1 VRPVLAITIP
11 FTKETPSWPSRWK
24 NRLAG
29 IRTSSSGRQTCGAI
43 FDPDGVA
50 DEIAKLERKAGA
62 ADFWNDQSAAQ
73 QVLQRRRRLQEDA
86 DLAALLNT
94 RVDDLTVLMEWA
106 EQGEDVAS
114 DLAGALDEFAAEV
127 EAGEIRKMLGGE
139 HDHRNAIVS
148 FQPGAGGVDS
158 QDWTEMLLRM
168 YLRWAERRGFTRD
181 VIEASPGEE
190 AGLKS
195 ATVTVKG
202 DYVYGLLLA
211 EAGVHRLVRLSPF
224 DTSRRRHTS
233 FASVFVY
240 PEVEDDIEVDLNDED
255 VKVETYRSGGAGGQ
269 HVNKTASAV
278 RVTHLP
284 TGIVVQCQNERSQ
297 FKNKATAFKVLK
309 ARLYQHLKDEQKQKQ
324 LAVES
329 TKKSIDFGS
338 QIRSYVFHPY
348 TIVKD
353 HRTACET
360 ANVQAV
366 MDGDIDRFIQAY
378 LTEGQT

>member
-1 VRPVLAITIP
+1 MAT
-11 FTKETPSWPSRWK
+11 
-24 NRLAG
+24 
-29 IRTSSSGRQTCGAI
+29 
-43 FDPDGVA
+43 
-50 DEIAKLERKAGA
+50 
-62 ADFWNDQSAAQ
+62 ADFWSDRRQAESVGKTAHILKDIIADWETLDVQLEDLDQLRQMAA
-73 QVLQRRRRLQEDA
+73 EEGDTE
-86 DLAALLNT
+86 AL
-94 RVDDLTVLMEWA
+94 
-106 EQGEDVAS
+106 
-114 DLAGALDEFAAEV
+114 AEV
-127 EAGEIRKMLGGE
+127 EAEVESAVQGIGELEFRTMLNDE
-139 HDHRNAIVS
+139 ADPKNAILVIHS
-148 FQPGAGGVDS
+148 GAGGTDAAEWAS
-158 QDWTEMLLRM
+158 MLMRLYTRWTERHGMECTVVDLQQ
-168 YLRWAERRGFTRD
+168 A
-181 VIEASPGEE
+181 EE
-190 AGLKS
+190 AGIKG
-195 ATVTVKG
+195 ATIEVRG
-202 DYVYGLLLA
+202 DYAYGYLKA

-240 PEVEDDIEVDLNDED
+240 PEVEDDIEVDINDED

-278 RVTHLP
+278 RLTHLP

-338 QIRSYVFHPY
+338 QIRSYVLHPY

-366 MDGDIDRFIQAY
+366 MDGDIDRFIRAY
-378 LTEGQT
+378 LTEGQA

>member
-1 VRPVLAITIP
+1 MA
-11 FTKETPSWPSRWK
+11 
-24 NRLAG
+24 
-29 IRTSSSGRQTCGAI
+29 
-43 FDPDGVA
+43 
-50 DEIAKLERKAGA
+50 A
-62 ADFWNDQSAAQ
+62 ADFWSDRRQAESVGKAARILKDTIADWEILDAQLEDLDQLRQMAA
-73 QVLQRRRRLQEDA
+73 EEGDA
-86 DLAALLNT
+86 EALT
-94 RVDDLTVLMEWA
+94 EVE
-106 EQGEDVAS
+106 
-114 DLAGALDEFAAEV
+114 AEV
-127 EAGEIRKMLGGE
+127 ERAMQGIGELEFRTMLNDE
-139 HDHRNAIVS
+139 ADPQNAILVIHS
-148 FQPGAGGVDS
+148 GAGGTDAAEWASMLMRLYTRWSERHGMECAVVDL
-158 QDWTEMLLRM
+158 QQ
-168 YLRWAERRGFTRD
+168 A
-181 VIEASPGEE
+181 EE
-190 AGLKS
+190 AGIKG
-195 ATVTVKG
+195 VTIEVKG
-202 DYVYGLLLA
+202 GYAYGYLKA

-366 MDGDIDRFIQAY
+366 MDGDIDRFIRAY

>member
-1 VRPVLAITIP
+1 MT
-11 FTKETPSWPSRWK
+11 
-24 NRLAG
+24 
-29 IRTSSSGRQTCGAI
+29 
-43 FDPDGVA
+43 
-50 DEIAKLERKAGA
+50 A
-62 ADFWNDQSAAQ
+62 ADFWSDRRQAESVGKAARILKDTIADWETLDAQLEDLDQLQ
-73 QVLQRRRRLQEDA
+73 Q
-86 DLAALLNT
+86 
-94 RVDDLTVLMEWA
+94 M
-106 EQGEDVAS
+106 
-114 DLAGALDEFAAEV
+114 AAEEGDTEALTEV
-127 EAGEIRKMLGGE
+127 ETEVETAMQGIGELEFRTMLSDE
-139 HDHRNAIVS
+139 ADPKNAILVIHS
-148 FQPGAGGVDS
+148 GAGGTDAAEWAS
-158 QDWTEMLLRM
+158 MLMRLYTRWTERHGMEYTVVDLQQ
-168 YLRWAERRGFTRD
+168 A
-181 VIEASPGEE
+181 EE
-190 AGLKS
+190 AGIKG
-195 ATVTVKG
+195 ATIEVRG
-202 DYVYGLLLA
+202 DYAYGYLKA

-224 DTSRRRHTS
+224 DTNHRRHTS

-240 PEVEDDIEVDLNDED
+240 PEVEDDIEVDINDED

-278 RVTHLP
+278 RLTHLP

-309 ARLYQHLKDEQKQKQ
+309 ARLYQHLKDEQQQQQ

-366 MDGDIDRFIQAY
+366 MDGDIDRFIRAY
-378 LTEGQT
+378 LTEGPV

>member
-1 VRPVLAITIP
+1 M
-11 FTKETPSWPSRWK
+11 
-24 NRLAG
+24 
-29 IRTSSSGRQTCGAI
+29 
-43 FDPDGVA
+43 A
-50 DEIAKLERKAGA
+50 D
-62 ADFWNDQSAAQ
+62 ADFWSD
-73 QVLQRRRRLQEDA
+73 RRQAESVGKAVRILKDTIA
-86 DLAALLNT
+86 DW
-94 RVDDLTVLMEWA
+94 E
-106 EQGEDVAS
+106 
-114 DLAGALDEFAAEV
+114 ALDAQLEDLDQLRQMAAEEGDAEALAEV
-127 EAGEIRKMLGGE
+127 EAEVEYAMQGIGQLEFRTMLNDE
-139 HDHRNAIVS
+139 DDPKNAILVIHS
-148 FQPGAGGVDS
+148 GAGGTDAAEWAS
-158 QDWTEMLLRM
+158 MLMRLYTRWTERHDMECAVVDLQQ
-168 YLRWAERRGFTRD
+168 A
-181 VIEASPGEE
+181 EE
-190 AGLKS
+190 AGIKG
-195 ATVTVKG
+195 ATIEVRG
-202 DYVYGLLLA
+202 DYAYGYLKA

-278 RVTHLP
+278 RVTHRP

-366 MDGDIDRFIQAY
+366 MDGDIDRFIWAY
-378 LTEGQT
+378 LTEG

>member
-1 VRPVLAITIP
+1 MT
-11 FTKETPSWPSRWK
+11 
-24 NRLAG
+24 
-29 IRTSSSGRQTCGAI
+29 
-43 FDPDGVA
+43 
-50 DEIAKLERKAGA
+50 A
-62 ADFWNDQSAAQ
+62 ADFWSDRRQAESVGKTVRILKDIIADWETLDVQLEDLDQLRQMAAD
-73 QVLQRRRRLQEDA
+73 EGDTE
-86 DLAALLNT
+86 AL
-94 RVDDLTVLMEWA
+94 
-106 EQGEDVAS
+106 
-114 DLAGALDEFAAEV
+114 AEV
-127 EAGEIRKMLGGE
+127 EAEVESTMQGIGELEFRTMLNDE
-139 HDHRNAIVS
+139 ADPKNAILVIHS
-148 FQPGAGGVDS
+148 GAGGTDAAEWAS
-158 QDWTEMLLRM
+158 MLMRLYTRWTERHGMECTVVDLQQ
-168 YLRWAERRGFTRD
+168 A
-181 VIEASPGEE
+181 EE
-190 AGLKS
+190 AGIKG
-195 ATVTVKG
+195 ATIEVRG
-202 DYVYGLLLA
+202 DYAYGYLKA

-240 PEVEDDIEVDLNDED
+240 PEVEDDIEVDINDED

-284 TGIVVQCQNERSQ
+284 TGIAVQCQNERSQ

-338 QIRSYVFHPY
+338 QIRSYVLHPY

-366 MDGDIDRFIQAY
+366 MDGDIDRFIRAY

>member
-1 VRPVLAITIP
+1 MAA
-11 FTKETPSWPSRWK
+11 
-24 NRLAG
+24 AG
-29 IRTSSSGRQTCGAI
+29 
-43 FDPDGVA
+43 
-50 DEIAKLERKAGA
+50 
-62 ADFWNDQSAAQ
+62 FWNDRRQAESVGKTVRILRDTIADWESLNAQLEDLDQLHQMAAE
-73 QVLQRRRRLQEDA
+73 EDDA
-86 DLAALLNT
+86 EALT
-94 RVDDLTVLMEWA
+94 EVE
-106 EQGEDVAS
+106 
-114 DLAGALDEFAAEV
+114 AEV
-127 EAGEIRKMLGGE
+127 EGVMQGIGELEFRTMLNDE
-139 HDHRNAIVS
+139 DDPKNAILVIHS
-148 FQPGAGGVDS
+148 GAGGTDAAEWAS
-158 QDWTEMLLRM
+158 MLMRLYM
-168 YLRWAERRGFTRD
+168 RWAERHD
-181 VIEASPGEE
+181 MECAVVELQQAEE
-190 AGLKS
+190 AGIKG
-195 ATVTVKG
+195 ATIEVKG
-202 DYVYGLLLA
+202 DYAYGYLKA

-240 PEVEDDIEVDLNDED
+240 PEIEDDIEVELNDED

-278 RVTHLP
+278 RVTHRP

-309 ARLYQHLKDEQKQKQ
+309 SRLYQYFKNEQKQKQ

-360 ANVQAV
+360 ANAQAV
-366 MDGDIDRFIQAY
+366 MDGDIDRFIRAY
-378 LTEGQT
+378 WTEGQP

>member
-1 VRPVLAITIP
+1 MA
-11 FTKETPSWPSRWK
+11 
-24 NRLAG
+24 
-29 IRTSSSGRQTCGAI
+29 
-43 FDPDGVA
+43 
-50 DEIAKLERKAGA
+50 A
-62 ADFWNDQSAAQ
+62 ADFWSDRRQAESVGKTVRILKDIIADWETLAAQ
-73 QVLQRRRRLQEDA
+73 LEDL
-86 DLAALLNT
+86 DQLRQMAA
-94 RVDDLTVLMEWA
+94 E
-106 EQGEDVAS
+106 ES
-114 DLAGALDEFAAEV
+114 DTEALAEV
-127 EAGEIRKMLGGE
+127 EAEVESAMQGIGELEFRTMLNDE
-139 HDHRNAIVS
+139 ADPKNAILVIHS
-148 FQPGAGGVDS
+148 GAGGTDAAEWAS
-158 QDWTEMLLRM
+158 MLMRLYTRWTERHGMECTVVDLQQ
-168 YLRWAERRGFTRD
+168 A
-181 VIEASPGEE
+181 EE
-190 AGLKS
+190 AGIKG
-195 ATVTVKG
+195 ATIEVRG
-202 DYVYGLLLA
+202 DYAYGYLKA

-240 PEVEDDIEVDLNDED
+240 PEVEDDIEVDINDED

-278 RVTHLP
+278 RLTHLP

-338 QIRSYVFHPY
+338 QIRSYVLHPY

-366 MDGDIDRFIQAY
+366 MDGDIDHFIHAY

>member
-1 VRPVLAITIP
+1 MA
-11 FTKETPSWPSRWK
+11 
-24 NRLAG
+24 
-29 IRTSSSGRQTCGAI
+29 
-43 FDPDGVA
+43 
-50 DEIAKLERKAGA
+50 A
-62 ADFWNDQSAAQ
+62 ADFWSDRRQAESVGKTVRILKDIIADWETLDAQLEDLDQLRQMAA
-73 QVLQRRRRLQEDA
+73 EESDTE
-86 DLAALLNT
+86 AL
-94 RVDDLTVLMEWA
+94 
-106 EQGEDVAS
+106 
-114 DLAGALDEFAAEV
+114 AEV
-127 EAGEIRKMLGGE
+127 EAEVESAMQGIGELEFRTMLNDE
-139 HDHRNAIVS
+139 ADPKNAILVIHS
-148 FQPGAGGVDS
+148 GAGGTDAAEWAS
-158 QDWTEMLLRM
+158 MLMRLYTRWTERHGMECTVVDLQQ
-168 YLRWAERRGFTRD
+168 A
-181 VIEASPGEE
+181 EE
-190 AGLKS
+190 AGIKG
-195 ATVTVKG
+195 ATIEVRG
-202 DYVYGLLLA
+202 DYAYGYLKA

-240 PEVEDDIEVDLNDED
+240 PEVEDDIEVDINDED

-278 RVTHLP
+278 RLTHLP

-338 QIRSYVFHPY
+338 QIRSYVLHPY

-366 MDGDIDRFIQAY
+366 MDGDIDRFIRAY
-378 LTEGQT
+378 LTEGQA

>member
-1 VRPVLAITIP
+1 MA
-11 FTKETPSWPSRWK
+11 
-24 NRLAG
+24 
-29 IRTSSSGRQTCGAI
+29 
-43 FDPDGVA
+43 
-50 DEIAKLERKAGA
+50 A
-62 ADFWNDQSAAQ
+62 ADFWNDRRQAESVGKAARILKDTIADWETLDAQ
-73 QVLQRRRRLQEDA
+73 LEDL
-86 DLAALLNT
+86 DQLRQMAAEEG
-94 RVDDLTVLMEWA
+94 DAEALTEVE
-106 EQGEDVAS
+106 
-114 DLAGALDEFAAEV
+114 AEV
-127 EAGEIRKMLGGE
+127 ERTVQGIGELEFRTMLNDE
-139 HDHRNAIVS
+139 ADPKNAILVIHS
-148 FQPGAGGVDS
+148 GAGGTDAAEWAS
-158 QDWTEMLLRM
+158 MLMRLYTRWTERHGMECAVVDLQQ
-168 YLRWAERRGFTRD
+168 A
-181 VIEASPGEE
+181 EE
-190 AGLKS
+190 AGIKG
-195 ATVTVKG
+195 ATIEVKG
-202 DYVYGLLLA
+202 DYAYGYLKA

-240 PEVEDDIEVDLNDED
+240 PEVEDDIEVDLKDDD

-366 MDGDIDRFIQAY
+366 MDGDIDQFIRAY

>member
-1 VRPVLAITIP
+1 MAV
-11 FTKETPSWPSRWK
+11 
-24 NRLAG
+24 AG
-29 IRTSSSGRQTCGAI
+29 
-43 FDPDGVA
+43 
-50 DEIAKLERKAGA
+50 
-62 ADFWNDQSAAQ
+62 FWNDRRQAESVGKTVRILRDTIADWESLNAQLEDLDQLHQMAAE
-73 QVLQRRRRLQEDA
+73 EDDA
-86 DLAALLNT
+86 EALT
-94 RVDDLTVLMEWA
+94 EVE
-106 EQGEDVAS
+106 
-114 DLAGALDEFAAEV
+114 AEV
-127 EAGEIRKMLGGE
+127 EAAMQGIGELEFRTMLNDE
-139 HDHRNAIVS
+139 DDPKNAILVIHS
-148 FQPGAGGVDS
+148 GAGGTDAAEWAS
-158 QDWTEMLLRM
+158 MLMRLYM
-168 YLRWAERRGFTRD
+168 RWAERHD
-181 VIEASPGEE
+181 MECAVVELQQAEE
-190 AGLKS
+190 AGIKG
-195 ATVTVKG
+195 ATIEVKG
-202 DYVYGLLLA
+202 DYAYGYLKA

-240 PEVEDDIEVDLNDED
+240 PEIEDDIEVELNDED

-278 RVTHLP
+278 RVTHRP

-309 ARLYQHLKDEQKQKQ
+309 SRLYQYFKNEQKQKQ

-360 ANVQAV
+360 ANAQAV
-366 MDGDIDRFIQAY
+366 MDGDIDRFIRAY
-378 LTEGQT
+378 WTEGSP

>member
-1 VRPVLAITIP
+1 MA
-11 FTKETPSWPSRWK
+11 
-24 NRLAG
+24 
-29 IRTSSSGRQTCGAI
+29 
-43 FDPDGVA
+43 
-50 DEIAKLERKAGA
+50 A
-62 ADFWNDQSAAQ
+62 ADFWSDRQQAESVGKAARILKDTIADWETLDAQLEDLDQLRQMA
-73 QVLQRRRRLQEDA
+73 VEEGDA
-86 DLAALLNT
+86 EALT
-94 RVDDLTVLMEWA
+94 
-106 EQGEDVAS
+106 
-114 DLAGALDEFAAEV
+114 EV
-127 EAGEIRKMLGGE
+127 ETEVEHAMQGIGELEFRTMLNDE
-139 HDHRNAIVS
+139 DDSQNAILVIHS
-148 FQPGAGGVDS
+148 GAGGTDAAEWASMLMRLYTRWSERHGMECAVVDL
-158 QDWTEMLLRM
+158 QQ
-168 YLRWAERRGFTRD
+168 A
-181 VIEASPGEE
+181 EE
-190 AGLKS
+190 AGIKG
-195 ATVTVKG
+195 ATIEVRG
-202 DYVYGLLLA
+202 DYAYGYLKA

>member
-1 VRPVLAITIP
+1 MVDAGFWSDRRQAESVGKAARILKDTIADW
-11 FTKETPSWPSRWK
+11 ET
-24 NRLAG
+24 LDA
-29 IRTSSSGRQTCGAI
+29 Q
-43 FDPDGVA
+43 
-50 DEIAKLERKAGA
+50 LE
-62 ADFWNDQSAAQ
+62 
-73 QVLQRRRRLQEDA
+73 
-86 DLAALLNT
+86 DLAQLQQMAAEEGDAEALT
-94 RVDDLTVLMEWA
+94 EVE
-106 EQGEDVAS
+106 
-114 DLAGALDEFAAEV
+114 AEV
-127 EAGEIRKMLGGE
+127 ERTMQGIGELEFRTMLNDE
-139 HDHRNAIVS
+139 DDPQNAILVIHS
-148 FQPGAGGVDS
+148 GAGGTDAAEWASMLMRLYTRWSERHGMECAVVDL
-158 QDWTEMLLRM
+158 QQ
-168 YLRWAERRGFTRD
+168 A
-181 VIEASPGEE
+181 EE
-190 AGLKS
+190 AGIKG
-195 ATVTVKG
+195 ATIEVKG
-202 DYVYGLLLA
+202 DYAYGYLKA

-284 TGIVVQCQNERSQ
+284 TGLVVQCQNERSQ

-366 MDGDIDRFIQAY
+366 MDGDIDRFIRAY

>member
-1 VRPVLAITIP
+1 MA
-11 FTKETPSWPSRWK
+11 
-24 NRLAG
+24 
-29 IRTSSSGRQTCGAI
+29 
-43 FDPDGVA
+43 
-50 DEIAKLERKAGA
+50 A
-62 ADFWNDQSAAQ
+62 ADFWSDRRQAESVGKAARILKDTIADWETLDAQLEDLDQLRQMA
-73 QVLQRRRRLQEDA
+73 VEEGDA
-86 DLAALLNT
+86 EALT
-94 RVDDLTVLMEWA
+94 
-106 EQGEDVAS
+106 
-114 DLAGALDEFAAEV
+114 EV
-127 EAGEIRKMLGGE
+127 ETEVEHAMQGIGELEFRTMLNDE
-139 HDHRNAIVS
+139 DDPQNAILVIHS
-148 FQPGAGGVDS
+148 GAGGTDAAEWASMLMRLYTRWSERHGMECAVVDL
-158 QDWTEMLLRM
+158 QQ
-168 YLRWAERRGFTRD
+168 A
-181 VIEASPGEE
+181 EE
-190 AGLKS
+190 AGIKG
-195 ATVTVKG
+195 ATIEVRG
-202 DYVYGLLLA
+202 DYAYGYLKA

-240 PEVEDDIEVDLNDED
+240 PEVEDDIEVELSDED

-338 QIRSYVFHPY
+338 QIRSYVLHPY

-353 HRTACET
+353 HRTDCET

-366 MDGDIDRFIQAY
+366 MDGDIDRFIRAY
-378 LTEGQT
+378 LTEGQA

>member
-1 VRPVLAITIP
+1 MT
-11 FTKETPSWPSRWK
+11 T
-24 NRLAG
+24 
-29 IRTSSSGRQTCGAI
+29 
-43 FDPDGVA
+43 
-50 DEIAKLERKAGA
+50 
-62 ADFWNDQSAAQ
+62 ADFWSDRRQAESVGKTARILKDIIADWETLDVQLEDLDQLRQ
-73 QVLQRRRRLQEDA
+73 MA
-86 DLAALLNT
+86 DEEGDTEAL
-94 RVDDLTVLMEWA
+94 
-106 EQGEDVAS
+106 
-114 DLAGALDEFAAEV
+114 AEV
-127 EAGEIRKMLGGE
+127 EAEVESAVQGIGELEFRTMLNDE
-139 HDHRNAIVS
+139 ADPKNAILVIHS
-148 FQPGAGGVDS
+148 GAGGTDAAEWAS
-158 QDWTEMLLRM
+158 MLMRLYTRWTERHGMEYTVVDLQQ
-168 YLRWAERRGFTRD
+168 A
-181 VIEASPGEE
+181 EE
-190 AGLKS
+190 AGIKG
-195 ATVTVKG
+195 ATIEVRG
-202 DYVYGLLLA
+202 DYAYGYLKA

-240 PEVEDDIEVDLNDED
+240 PEVEDDIEVDINDED

-278 RVTHLP
+278 RLTHLP

-338 QIRSYVFHPY
+338 QIRSYVLHPY

-353 HRTACET
+353 HRTDCET

-366 MDGDIDRFIQAY
+366 MDGDIDRFIRAY
-378 LTEGQT
+378 LTEGQA

>member
-1 VRPVLAITIP
+1 MT
-11 FTKETPSWPSRWK
+11 
-24 NRLAG
+24 
-29 IRTSSSGRQTCGAI
+29 
-43 FDPDGVA
+43 
-50 DEIAKLERKAGA
+50 A
-62 ADFWNDQSAAQ
+62 ADFWSDRRQAESVGKAARILKDTIADWETLDAQLEDLDQLRQMAA
-73 QVLQRRRRLQEDA
+73 EEGDA
-86 DLAALLNT
+86 EALT
-94 RVDDLTVLMEWA
+94 EVE
-106 EQGEDVAS
+106 
-114 DLAGALDEFAAEV
+114 AEV
-127 EAGEIRKMLGGE
+127 ERAMQGIGELEFRTMLSDE
-139 HDHRNAIVS
+139 ADPKNAILVIHS
-148 FQPGAGGVDS
+148 GAGGTDAAEWAS
-158 QDWTEMLLRM
+158 MLMRLYTRWTERHGMECTVVDLQQ
-168 YLRWAERRGFTRD
+168 A
-181 VIEASPGEE
+181 EE
-190 AGLKS
+190 AGIKG
-195 ATVTVKG
+195 ATIEVRG
-202 DYVYGLLLA
+202 DYAYGFLKA

-240 PEVEDDIEVDLNDED
+240 PEVEDDIEVDINDED

-278 RVTHLP
+278 RLTHLP

-338 QIRSYVFHPY
+338 QIRSYVLHPY

-353 HRTACET
+353 HRTDCET

-366 MDGDIDRFIQAY
+366 MDGDIDPFIRAY
-378 LTEGQT
+378 LTEGQA